1 MSKAAIKT
9 RNILYEKG
17 IYLED
22 GAISTVMIN
31 ALSGTLT
38 TRFIDD
44 LEETVQNFNTINSI
58 ADFWWNLYDH
68 DRYLELAISI
78 ETTYKLMGT
87 PVPNIINAILYS
99 NDIAPVWH
107 CDHRGARGRHHRR
120 QVLAH
125 DEAAVSGVPAAGHTR
140 RA

>member
-1 MSKAAIKT
+1 MMSKAAIKT

-78 ETTYKLMGT
+78 ETTYKLMGR

-99 NDIAPVWH
+99 ND
-107 CDHRGARGRHHRR
+107 
-120 QVLAH
+120 
-125 DEAAVSGVPAAGHTR
+125 
-140 RA
+140 RALLEVFLYEFLLDIKEMIP